1 MLAMQEKSPYLTPV
15 NTVLVLANVA
25 VYFIL
30 EAMGDTTD
38 ALFMYAHGAM
48 YPAAVLAGGQ
58 YYRLFTS
65 AFVHFGLPHLINNMV
80 LLICLGSF
88 VEKAYGRI
96 CYVILYLAGVLGSS
110 LTSMF
115 FMVFSGD
122 MAVSGGASGVVFGMI
137 GVLLFL
143 IIRNKGRFEDL
154 PWKRFLLMIVLAL
167 YFGFATAGVDNAAHI
182 GGLATGFAAG
192 AMVYLIKK
200 AAGGLRR

>member
-65 AFVHFGLPHLINNMV
+65 AFVHFGLSHLINNMV
-80 LLICLGSF
+80 LLICLGSY

-96 CYVILYLAGVLGSS
+96 CYVILYLGRRPGEQPDFHVFYGIFRGYGSLGRSFRGGVRH
-110 LTSMF
+110 
-115 FMVFSGD
+115 D
-122 MAVSGGASGVVFGMI
+122 RRPAVPDYQD
-137 GVLLFL
+137 
-143 IIRNKGRFEDL
+143 KGRFEDL

-192 AMVYLIKK
+192 AIVYLIKK